1 MASFDQEQY
10 AFIVK
15 ALASYLSP
23 PAVVAEFAARWRS
36 TPCTL
41 DDVAA
46 LSRDKLD
53 DGWRAYFDQE
63 REAFLSAP
71 TGDKRVRIGEL
82 HRMFVIA
89 RDRGAVGQAADLLKQ
104 IAEEVGKGGG
114 LSDSTA
120 GEAQNGPITWQIVD
134 PAT

>member
-10 AFIVK
+10 AFIVRH
-15 ALASYLSP
+15 LASYLSP
-23 PAVVAEFAARWRS
+23 VAVVAEFAARWRN

-41 DDVAA
+41 ENVAA
-46 LSRDKLD
+46 LERDKLD
-53 DGWRAYFDQE
+53 DGWKRYFDQE

-71 TGDKRVRIGEL
+71 TADKRVRIGEL
-82 HRMFVIA
+82 NRMFTAA

-114 LSDSTA
+114 LVDPAA
-120 GEAQNGPITWQIVD
+120 GEAQNGPITWQVVD
-134 PAT
+134 PAA